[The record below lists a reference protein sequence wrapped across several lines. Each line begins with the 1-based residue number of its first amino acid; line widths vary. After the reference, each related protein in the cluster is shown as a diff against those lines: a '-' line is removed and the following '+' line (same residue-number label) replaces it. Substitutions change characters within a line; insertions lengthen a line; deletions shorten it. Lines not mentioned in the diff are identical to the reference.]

1 MSEVEAADCLSMQCD
16 KLYHNNDD
24 ESVQE
29 LYTFGPRF
37 CGVERLK
44 DV

>member
-1 MSEVEAADCLSMQCD
+1 MSEVETAGWLSVQCD
-16 KLYHNNDD
+16 KLYHNNQD

-37 CGVERLK
+37 
-44 DV
+44 